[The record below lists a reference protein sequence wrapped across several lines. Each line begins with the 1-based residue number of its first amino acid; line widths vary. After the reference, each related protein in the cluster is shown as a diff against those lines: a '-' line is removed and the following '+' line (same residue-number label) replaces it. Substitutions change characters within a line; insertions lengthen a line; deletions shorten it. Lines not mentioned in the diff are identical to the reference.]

1 MTSILS
7 TSGNEVM
14 SITGTISQG
23 VQASTAAFRFLR
35 TFDKDTRAGLV
46 LLLSVCGLAWALT
59 YFINK
64 R

>member
-1 MTSILS
+1 MTPTIP
-7 TSGNEVM
+7 TSGNELM

-23 VQASTAAFRFLR
+23 VQASTAVVRFLR

-46 LLLSVCGLAWALT
+46 LLLSICGLAWALNH
-59 YFINK
+59 FINK